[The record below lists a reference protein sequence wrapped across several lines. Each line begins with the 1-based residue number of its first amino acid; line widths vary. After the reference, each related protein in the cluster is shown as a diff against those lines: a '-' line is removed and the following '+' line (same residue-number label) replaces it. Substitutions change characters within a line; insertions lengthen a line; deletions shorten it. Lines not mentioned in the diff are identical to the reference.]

1 MPSLALRAGMALTSA
16 TRQSANQSSRLRP
29 AARSGADCPAR
40 SSEALRSVQR
50 RAALVSAG
58 VCAARCGTL
67 YAAALEL
74 ARSEVPFRRSNQL
87 PSAVVLQ
94 FATGGTLDPA
104 SLLAMPWCN

>member
-16 TRQSANQSSRLRP
+16 TRDSANLSSKLRP

-50 RAALVSAG
+50 RAALASAG

-74 ARSEVPFRRSNQL
+74 ARSEVPFNLCS
-87 PSAVVLQ
+87 SAFCCCLTVL
-94 FATGGTLDPA
+94 FLTLQGA
-104 SLLAMPWCN
+104 LLAKPWCN